1 MHIFLT
7 GPLQSGK
14 STAIARYLVGRPEAP
29 GGFRT
34 HWDRAGGR
42 LTLELLETG
51 ETLSVATM
59 EPPWREGRPGR
70 LRRGGGAAAVR
81 PGGAALPA
89 ADGRAGLSGAV
100 LSGVP
105 AGGLYPAGRPHAG
118 AGGAAPP
125 RKKPLLGALFPA
137 GRMSGLLPLTVENR
151 AEIPTELARLLG

>member
-51 ETLSVATM
+51 ET
-59 EPPWREGRPGR
+59 E
-70 LRRGGGAAAVR
+70 
-81 PGGAALPA
+81 ALPRWSPMA
-89 ADGRAGLSGAV
+89 
-100 LSGVP
+100 
-105 AGGLYPAGRPHAG
+105 
-118 AGGAAPP
+118 
-125 RKKPLLGALFPA
+125 
-137 GRMSGLLPLTVENR
+137 
-151 AEIPTELARLLG
+151 

>member
-59 EPPWREGRPGR
+59 EPHGVRADRAAFDAAGERSLLLMDELGFLERCSPVFQRAVFTLLDGPTPVLGV
-70 LRRGGGAAAVR
+70 LRRHAKSPFWGPVSRRADVR
-81 PGGAALPA
+81 
-89 ADGRAGLSGAV
+89 
-100 LSGVP
+100 
-105 AGGLYPAGRPHAG
+105 
-118 AGGAAPP
+118 
-125 RKKPLLGALFPA
+125 
-137 GRMSGLLPLTVENR
+137 LLPLTVENR

>member
-59 EPPWREGRPGR
+59 EPHGVRADRAAFDAAG
-70 LRRGGGAAAVR
+70 AAVR

-125 RKKPLLGALFPA
+125 RKKSLLGPCFPPGGCPAAPADGGEPGGNSCRA
-137 GRMSGLLPLTVENR
+137 GPFAGLR
-151 AEIPTELARLLG
+151 